1 MIFSRSVL
9 CNVLLKQVMHAFFFD
24 ISDLLTSLRL
34 QLHLA
39 VCESVNYNLIR
50 EETVKLL
57 WISWTGM
64 DVDLICTTVVIVNI
78 VVLADAYHDG
88 NIN

>member
-1 MIFSRSVL
+1 MQRTFKISNARI
-9 CNVLLKQVMHAFFFD
+9 FFD

-39 VCESVNYNLIR
+39 VCESVNHNLIR

-57 WISWTGM
+57 WISWTGL
-64 DVDLICTTVVIVNI
+64 DVDLICT
-78 VVLADAYHDG
+78 LS
-88 NIN
+88 

>member
-9 CNVLLKQVMHAFFFD
+9 CNILLKQVMHAFLFD

-34 QLHLA
+34 QLHLS

-57 WISWTGM
+57 WISWTGFN
-64 DVDLICTTVVIVNI
+64 VDLICTTVVTVNG
-78 VVLADAYHDG
+78 VVLADAYYDG